1 MNSTPRNT
9 ILFTTDF
16 SGLSQAALTWARRMA
31 EMLEAE
37 LHCLFVVDEPSNY
50 WVGVGSVG
58 LLGPTREELLGR
70 AKMKMDAYA
79 QDHLEGLSRPAVPR
93 VVAGKPVVEIVR
105 YARDVG
111 ATMIVMS
118 THGRTGLSHALLG
131 STTEAVVRK
140 APCPVLVIRNPEVKF
155 EMP

>member
-1 MNSTPRNT
+1 MAQPT
-9 ILFTTDF
+9 ILHPTDF
-16 SGLSQAALTWARRMA
+16 SDLSLAALIWARRMA
-31 EMLEAE
+31 ETFDSV
-37 LHCLFVVDEPSNY
+37 LHCLFVVDEPANY

-58 LLGPTREELLGR
+58 PLGPTTEELLDKAR
-70 AKMKMDAYA
+70 MKMSAFA
-79 QDHLEGLSRPAVPR
+79 RDHLEDLGSPAVTR
-93 VVAGKPVVEIVR
+93 VASGKPFVEIVR
-105 YARDVG
+105 HAREIE

-131 STTEAVVRK
+131 STTETVVRK